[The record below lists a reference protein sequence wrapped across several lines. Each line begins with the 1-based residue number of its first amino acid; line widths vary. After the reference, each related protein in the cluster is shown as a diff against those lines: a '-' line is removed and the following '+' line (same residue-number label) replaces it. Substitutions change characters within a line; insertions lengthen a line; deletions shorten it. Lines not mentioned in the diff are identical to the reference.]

1 MDAWRPR
8 FCIGRGSFG
17 AVYLLQH
24 ADGRKAVDKRVSL
37 DGLSEAKARASR
49 EELDLLRRLQHP
61 SVVRLYGACSEVSTL
76 HLLMEYCAGGS
87 LDDAIDLQSRHHR
100 RPFPRATVESWVRQL
115 LGALAFVHENHVL
128 HRDVKPANV
137 LLTES
142 LARAKLA
149 DFGVSRQLDASSLAV
164 TCVGTPYYL
173 APELISGKG
182 YDGRADVWSLGVI
195 LYKLLTLRRPFG
207 GESLPQ
213 LALQI
218 CTAELDPASL
228 PAGELAPLCAPLLQ
242 MLRKAAEERPT
253 SAQLVEQYI

>member
-1 MDAWRPR
+1 M
-8 FCIGRGSFG
+8 CC
-17 AVYLLQH
+17 
-24 ADGRKAVDKRVSL
+24 
-37 DGLSEAKARASR
+37 SR
-49 EELDLLRRLQHP
+49 
-61 SVVRLYGACSEVSTL
+61 
-76 HLLMEYCAGGS
+76 
-87 LDDAIDLQSRHHR
+87 SR
-100 RPFPRATVESWVRQL
+100 
-115 LGALAFVHENHVL
+115 
-128 HRDVKPANV
+128 
-137 LLTES
+137 S
-142 LARAKLA
+142 LARSSPTLVCRGSSTLA
-149 DFGVSRQLDASSLAV
+149 PSQSPVWERR
-164 TCVGTPYYL
+164 TYL